1 LSLRRFATVQDCN
14 RGITPAESLAVLT
27 LTPVTPATTLSEA
40 AEAFLSSAQVQ
51 VALGRMAPATER
63 NLAFGLRFLG
73 QLGDVSVGNLRR
85 SQVLAWAEQV
95 AMSPGERKPLCRA
108 RDRVA
113 VSSLKALL
121 RWCSDRDACVPGL
134 ATRVPIRYAPASGR
148 ALQLDQLQAIRAEL
162 VETEARLDLG
172 PDGGGSARLLR
183 ILADTGARISS
194 IRLARRDWVS
204 VRRKA
209 LVQPRGKTGRPVVVF
224 LGLGLE
230 VVQRQLATHD
240 SDWLFPAPRL
250 SEGATSYSG
259 VVRLLQRVA
268 KRARLADPDNFT
280 PHDFR
285 HTFATLAHEA
295 GCSIEE
301 IACSLSHS
309 STATTRRFYLHSA
322 VSPGARAVHDVL
334 AGLRSATPVAG
345 RGVQ

>member
-1 LSLRRFATVQDCN
+1 MLNACPGQPSLRRFATVQDCN
-14 RGITPAESLAVLT
+14 MGITPAESLA
-27 LTPVTPATTLSEA
+27 
-40 AEAFLSSAQVQ
+40 
-51 VALGRMAPATER
+51 
-63 NLAFGLRFLG
+63 
-73 QLGDVSVGNLRR
+73 
-85 SQVLAWAEQV
+85 
-95 AMSPGERKPLCRA
+95 
-108 RDRVA
+108 
-113 VSSLKALL
+113 
-121 RWCSDRDACVPGL
+121 
-134 ATRVPIRYAPASGR
+134 
-148 ALQLDQLQAIRAEL
+148 LDQLQAIRAEL

-204 VRRKA
+204 LRRKA

-230 VVQRQLATHD
+230 VVQRQLATLALCSCEECHD

-285 HTFATLAHEA
+285 HTFATLAHKA

-345 RGVQ
+345 RAGVQ